1 MKLAVPISTAVA
13 PAMRNSMASVAF
25 MMPPRP
31 TTGMLTA
38 LATCHTMRRATG
50 LTHGPLKPPVPMLRR
65 DFLRSTSMLMPIRV
79 LMSDTLSA
87 PSASTA
93 RAISAMSVT
102 LGESF
107 TINVLW

>member
-1 MKLAVPISTAVA
+1 
-13 PAMRNSMASVAF
+13 MRNSMASVAF
-25 MMPPRP
+25 MMPPKP
-31 TTGMLTA
+31 TTGMFTA
-38 LATCHTMRRATG
+38 RATCQTMRKATG
-50 LTHGPLKPPVPMLRR
+50 LTAGPLSPPVPMLRR
-65 DFLRSTSMLMPIRV
+65 ERRRSMSMLMPMSV

-107 TINVLW
+107 TIKVFG